1 MDWIMLVIA
10 FILGAIVMF
19 MLVFIGYAAKQEEL
33 VNRVHFYVVS
43 DRVGTLW
50 LCMGKPVR
58 TSMGFICCNGSQFI
72 VSAMNFSQYGLN
84 VRDFDNLKWEDE
96 PVEVFIN
103 MED

>member
-10 FILGAIVMF
+10 FILGAISMF
-19 MLVFIGYAAKQEEL
+19 CIRYAVKQEKPA
-33 VNRVHFYVVS
+33 NRVHFYVVS

-58 TSMGFICCNGSQFI
+58 TSMGFIACNGAQFI
-72 VSAMNFSQYGLN
+72 VSALNFSQYGLN

>member
-1 MDWIMLVIA
+1 MDWIVLVIA
-10 FILGAIVMF
+10 FILGVISMF
-19 MLVFIGYAAKQEEL
+19 CIRYAAKQKKPT
-33 VNRVHFYVVS
+33 NRVHFYVVS
-43 DRVGTLW
+43 DPVGTLW

-58 TSMGFICCNGSQFI
+58 TSIGFVSRNGGQLI

>member
-1 MDWIMLVIA
+1 MNLIMIVIA
-10 FILGAIVMF
+10 FILGAISMF
-19 MLVFIGYAAKQEEL
+19 CIRYVAKQKKPT
-33 VNRVHFYVVS
+33 NRVHFYVVS
-43 DRVGTLW
+43 DQVGTPW

-84 VRDFDNLKWEDE
+84 VRDFDHLKWEDE

>member
-1 MDWIMLVIA
+1 MNWIMLVIA
-10 FILGAIVMF
+10 FILGAISMF
-19 MLVFIGYAAKQEEL
+19 CIGYAAKQEKPT
-33 VNRVHFYVVS
+33 NRVHFYVVS

-84 VRDFDNLKWEDE
+84 MRDFDNLKWEDE

>member
-1 MDWIMLVIA
+1 MDWIMIVIA
-10 FILGAIVMF
+10 FILGAISMF
-19 MLVFIGYAAKQEEL
+19 CIGYATKQEKPA
-33 VNRVHFYVVS
+33 NRVHFYVVS

-58 TSMGFICCNGSQFI
+58 TSMGFIACNGAQFI
-72 VSAMNFSQYGLN
+72 VSALNFSQYGLN

>member
-10 FILGAIVMF
+10 FILGAISMF
-19 MLVFIGYAAKQEEL
+19 CIGYVAKQKKPT
-33 VNRVHFYVVS
+33 NRVHFYVVS

-58 TSMGFICCNGSQFI
+58 TSMGFISCNGGQLI
-72 VSAMNFSQYGLN
+72 VSAINFSQYGLN

>member
-1 MDWIMLVIA
+1 MDWIMIVIA
-10 FILGAIVMF
+10 FILGAISMF
-19 MLVFIGYAAKQEEL
+19 CIRYAAKQEKPA
-33 VNRVHFYVVS
+33 NRVHFYVVS
-43 DRVGTLW
+43 DQVDTLW
-50 LCMGKPVR
+50 LYMGKPVR
-58 TSMGFICCNGSQFI
+58 ISMGFICCNGSQFI

>member
-1 MDWIMLVIA
+1 M
-10 FILGAIVMF
+10 
-19 MLVFIGYAAKQEEL
+19 
-33 VNRVHFYVVS
+33 HFYVVS

-50 LCMGKPVR
+50 LCMGKPIR
-58 TSMGFICCNGSQFI
+58 TSMGFISYNGGQFI
-72 VSAMNFSQYGLN
+72 VSAINFSQYGLN

>member
-1 MDWIMLVIA
+1 MDWIMIVIA
-10 FILGAIVMF
+10 FILGTISMF
-19 MLVFIGYAAKQEEL
+19 CIGYVAKQKKPT
-33 VNRVHFYVVS
+33 NRVHFYVVS

-84 VRDFDNLKWEDE
+84 VRDFDNLKWEDG
-96 PVEVFIN
+96 PVEVFVS